1 MLADPRGDRARLRLL
16 DRPRRH
22 GPLDQRQAGGGR
34 GGGEGVELGEP
45 GGQLG
50 LGDRVE
56 EVGQA
61 AEGRAGSR
69 DRRPAT
75 DELGQRPLRHTD
87 SLSPTTDNPSGALP
101 AAGCPQGGGGG
112 GAFVGSVGQTG
123 PQD

>member
-1 MLADPRGDRARLRLL
+1 MGDDGHVMLRDPAGVWRRLN
-16 DRPRRH
+16 
-22 GPLDQRQAGGGR
+22 GTGR
-34 GGGEGVELGEP
+34 EGFTGITC
-45 GGQLG
+45 
-50 LGDRVE
+50 D
-56 EVGQA
+56 
-61 AEGRAGSR
+61 EGRAGSR